1 MKIELIS
8 ENQIRCTLTKEDL
21 AARHIKISELA
32 YGTSKARLLFRE
44 MIEKASVDYGFIT
57 EDIPLMIEAIPMSSE
72 GIVLL
77 ISKVSEPD
85 ELDTRFSEFTAY
97 DEDALDDSMISDMEE
112 IQSSEE
118 NPLLDFFRRL
128 YDRIEQGKLN
138 DRISAS
144 VSQEVVMLTFDNM
157 NSVIRMARDFR
168 EFYNG
173 KNSLYRSPKGGLH
186 LLMSVPKSS
195 KEDYNNLCL
204 LASEYGKLEF
214 CLKGMEA
221 HISEH
226 YNKLIE
232 NNALQVLAAM

>member
-21 AARHIKISELA
+21 AARHIKLSELA
-32 YGTSKARLLFRE
+32 YGTTKARLLFRE
-44 MIEKASVDYGFIT
+44 MIEKASVDYGFVT

-77 ISKVSEPD
+77 ISKVNEPE

-112 IQSSEE
+112 IHSPDE

-128 YDRIEQGKLN
+128 YDRIEQGKATGKVS
-138 DRISAS
+138 SA
-144 VSQEVVMLTFDNM
+144 VSEETVLVTFDNI
-157 NSVIRMARDFR
+157 NSAIRMAHDFK

-173 KNSLYRSPKGGLH
+173 KNSLYRSPKGILN
-186 LLMSVPKSS
+186 LILTVSESS
-195 KEDYNNLCL
+195 KDDYNRLCL
-204 LASEYGKLEF
+204 LASEYGKLEL
-214 CLKGMEA
+214 CLKGMES

-232 NNALQVLAAM
+232 NNALQILAAM